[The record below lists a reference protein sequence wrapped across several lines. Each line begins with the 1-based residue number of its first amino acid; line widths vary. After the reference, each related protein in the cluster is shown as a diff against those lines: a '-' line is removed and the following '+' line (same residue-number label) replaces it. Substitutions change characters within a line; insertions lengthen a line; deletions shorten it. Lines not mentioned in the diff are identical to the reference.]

1 MYMYLYMYK
10 EHYKNTQF
18 EYVTKLKKKSF
29 QILMVKRV
37 LKNKIM
43 ADIFSAIWRCSR
55 SKQRYTI
62 LQQDRFQ
69 TIFQILPKF
78 LYTIQVLQIG
88 KLFIL
93 YVGFEICWI
102 S

>member
-1 MYMYLYMYK
+1 MYMYMYLYMYK

-43 ADIFSAIWRCSR
+43 IFCNL
-55 SKQRYTI
+55 KM
-62 LQQDRFQ
+62 LQV
-69 TIFQILPKF
+69 KAE
-78 LYTIQVLQIG
+78 V
-88 KLFIL
+88 
-93 YVGFEICWI
+93 
-102 S
+102 